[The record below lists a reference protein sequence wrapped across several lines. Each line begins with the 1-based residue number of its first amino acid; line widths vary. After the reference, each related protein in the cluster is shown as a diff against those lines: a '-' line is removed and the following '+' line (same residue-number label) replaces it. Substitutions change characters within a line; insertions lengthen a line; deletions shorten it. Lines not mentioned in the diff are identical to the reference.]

1 MLQEADIF
9 ITGGSGFFGRALL
22 RYWLAKG
29 KVGLQN
35 PRISVLSRDPSNFLL
50 SYPEFAGQAW
60 LKFYAGDIQQPE
72 SLPKKKC
79 FSHLIHVAADSTF
92 GPRLS
97 SLDRYDQIVDGTR
110 NILDYARATQV
121 QRFLYV
127 SSGGVYGPQ
136 PQNEKSLSED
146 SAIRLSVNSAGSA
159 YGVGKLAAEHLCAL
173 YADEFGLQ
181 TVIARC
187 FAFMGRD
194 LPLDVHF
201 AIGNFVRDALWAD
214 EIVVKGD
221 GSPLRTYLDQDDLAH
236 WLLTLL
242 QKGRPGEAYNVGSDE
257 VVSIADL
264 AHLVR
269 NLIAPGKSVRI
280 LGEADPSQARSRYVP
295 DISKAKR
302 ELDLDVTIPLAESIR
317 RTAEAHLKL
326 GTQ

>member
-1 MLQEADIF
+1 MLREPNIF
-9 ITGGSGFFGRALL
+9 IIGGTGFFGRALL
-22 RYWLAKG
+22 RYWLAKVKG
-29 KVGLQN
+29 GLKT

-60 LKFYAGDIQQPE
+60 LKFYAGDIQQPK
-72 SLPKKKC
+72 SLPKIEC
-79 FSHLIHVAADSTF
+79 FSHLIHAAADSTF
-92 GPRLS
+92 GPKLS
-97 SLDRYDQIVDGTR
+97 SLDRYDQLVEGTR
-110 NILDYARATQV
+110 NILDYARLNRV
-121 QRFLYV
+121 RRFLYV
-127 SSGGVYGPQ
+127 SSGGVYGPRT
-136 PQNEKSLSED
+136 QNEKSLSED
-146 SAIRLSVNSAGSA
+146 SAIYLSVNSADNA

-280 LGEADPSQARSRYVP
+280 LGGADPSQARSRYVP